1 GDPSEYHSM
10 ILHLRQGD
18 VMSQRD
24 AIKRLTEMQYQRND
38 TDFRRGTFRVHG
50 DVLDIFPAEHA
61 DNAIRLSL
69 FDDEIESL
77 QLFDPLTGHI
87 RQKLSR
93 FTVFPSS
100 HYVTGRHKVLDAVE
114 KIKVELANQK
124 EFFVSQTKLVEAQR
138 IEQRTR
144 FDIEMMLEM
153 ASARGSKTIRDI
165 SPAGLRAS
173 RRPRS

>member
-1 GDPSEYHSM
+1 M
-10 ILHLRQGD
+10 
-18 VMSQRD
+18 
-24 AIKRLTEMQYQRND
+24 
-38 TDFRRGTFRVHG
+38 
-50 DVLDIFPAEHA
+50 
-61 DNAIRLSL
+61 
-69 FDDEIESL
+69 
-77 QLFDPLTGHI
+77 
-87 RQKLSR
+87 
-93 FTVFPSS
+93 
-100 HYVTGRHKVLDAVE
+100 TGRHKVLDAVE